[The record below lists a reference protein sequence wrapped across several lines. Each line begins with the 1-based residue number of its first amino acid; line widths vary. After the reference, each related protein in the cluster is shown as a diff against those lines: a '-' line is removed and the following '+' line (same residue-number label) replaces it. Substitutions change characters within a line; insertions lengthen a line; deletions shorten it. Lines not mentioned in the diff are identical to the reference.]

1 MFKSLRS
8 KLFMTYILACMI
20 IVTLFGGIIFVQ
32 QREILTEI
40 IQDNS
45 LAQSRIYAKNVSSTL
60 ETHLNLLYAIAESD
74 GAKALDH
81 DAVFSRY
88 QELIDNEHLFVF
100 AGGIMYPDGRIYD
113 INGTSNTVMERQYFK
128 DIFENKAAYVVSD
141 PFIGKFRNIQVVVM
155 AVPVIDN
162 GERIAA
168 LVLPINLEDISMSLK
183 NIDVT
188 ESSYGWILH
197 QSGLVL
203 AHPNTNLILE
213 MNILNSEE
221 YGFSGLTEIGRSMYN
236 HENGTGFYYD
246 TNIEQYKVL
255 SFVEIEQTPG
265 WRLGITT
272 PVSEIHAPLDRLYL
286 TTIGVI
292 SFAIFLS
299 IILALAFSSTI
310 TKPLYALTT
319 AVTNMRKGQLDTI
332 PKKEGASEITTL
344 VTAFNDMAY
353 ELTDLSDNLEM
364 KVGQRTQ
371 SLREINRHLND
382 LATKDHLTKLYNR
395 PYVIEALNKLK
406 TFADE
411 NGDQYFGILFVDLN
425 NFKYYNDTF
434 GHDKGDELLKL
445 VSGLIQSH
453 FRAHD
458 IVSRYGGDEF
468 VIILTDL
475 SQENF
480 DQIVTIFKQY
490 AADEIN
496 FKEQLSSI
504 VPMENV
510 PHDKLLSFAIGYCY
524 YSPDQARTIDR
535 LIQVADERM
544 YEHKALIKKILS
556 LKAKQKNTR

>member
-32 QREILTEI
+32 QRETLTEI

-45 LAQSRIYAKNVSSTL
+45 LAQSKIHAENVSNTL

-81 DAVFSRY
+81 NAVFSRF

-128 DIFENKAAYVVSD
+128 DIFKNNVDYVVSD
-141 PFIGKFRNIQVVVM
+141 PFIGKFRNFQVVVM
-155 AVPVIDN
+155 AVPIISS

-168 LVLPINLEDISMSLK
+168 LVLPINLEDISMSLQS
-183 NIDVT
+183 IDVT
-188 ESSYGWILH
+188 ERSYGWIIH

-203 AHPNTNLILE
+203 AHPNTDLILK
-213 MNILNSEE
+213 MNILKSDE
-221 YGFSGLTEIGRSMYN
+221 YGFTGLTEIGRSMYN
-236 HENGTGFYYD
+236 HENGTGLYYD
-246 TNIEQYKVL
+246 TNIEEYKML
-255 SFVEIEQTPG
+255 SFVEIEKTPG

-272 PVSEIHAPLDRLYL
+272 PLAEIHAPLDRLYL
-286 TTIGVI
+286 TTIGII
-292 SFAIFLS
+292 SFAILLS

-310 TKPLYALTT
+310 TKPLYALTA

-332 PKKEGASEITTL
+332 PKNEGASEITTL

-353 ELTDLSDNLEM
+353 ELTDLSDNLEI

-395 PYVIEALNKLK
+395 PYVIEALGKLK
-406 TFADE
+406 AFSDE
-411 NGDQYFGILFVDLN
+411 NGDQYFGILFIDLN

-445 VSGLIQSH
+445 VSGLIHSH
-453 FRAHD
+453 FRVHD

-468 VIILTDL
+468 IIILTDL
-475 SQENF
+475 NHENF
-480 DQIVTIFKQY
+480 EQIVTSFKHY
-490 AADEIN
+490 AAEEID
-496 FKEQLSSI
+496 FKEELSSI

-524 YSPDQARTIDR
+524 YSPKEARTIDR

-544 YEHKALIKKILS
+544 YEHKALIKKTLV
-556 LKAKQKNTR
+556 